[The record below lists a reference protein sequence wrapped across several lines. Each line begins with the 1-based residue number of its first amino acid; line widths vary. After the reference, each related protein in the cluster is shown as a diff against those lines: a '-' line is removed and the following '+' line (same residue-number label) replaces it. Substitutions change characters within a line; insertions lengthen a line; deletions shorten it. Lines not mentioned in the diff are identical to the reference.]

1 MGNPPTPPQQPP
13 PPDQPKSKSVK
24 WTPADPTDH
33 FDVRLAEGSVQPMSQ
48 AALRSLALELKK
60 VGAIDVLHLLLWCGV
75 PDAEE
80 IAAAVENEL
89 KLAALAKVTRK

>member
-1 MGNPPTPPQQPP
+1 MGNPPVQQQQPP
-13 PPDQPKSKSVK
+13 PEQPKSRSVK
-24 WTPADPTDH
+24 WTPAAPEDH

-80 IAAAVENEL
+80 IASAVENEL
-89 KLAALAKVTRK
+89 KLAALAKVQRK